1 MNVRN
6 IISILVGIFLS
17 LSLSAQEGVPREGLG
32 KVDRKACEN
41 ALLSAVEQANKGQI
55 ENEKSILNQILK
67 KDPSD
72 DASHYYLGLCMFVS
86 GDREQA
92 QLHLEKAV
100 QLDSANYWYRHF
112 LGLFYLNT
120 GQNEAATTLY
130 EGIIKDFSKKRPED
144 YYTLANL
151 YAGADRKEE
160 AYAILDKIDSQT
172 GLSDATTMMRFR
184 LLCSENKQ
192 QEAYDFMKKANAE
205 VESPQIKCMLGDYEL
220 SLGNDTTAFNLYD
233 EALAIVEGYAPALVG
248 KAEVHK
254 NRHQYSDFF
263 SLTEQ
268 FIRSD
273 DVTTESK
280 CEYLQSLLQRP
291 DARMEKACPGELEKL
306 IRLCAEKHPDSPDP
320 GRVLCAL
327 YYGSND
333 LAALAKTAE
342 EYSEKFP
349 EEPLFLDLAIYS
361 RYNLD
366 NHEAVARLSETKVER
381 AIADGDK
388 DRIVEAKA
396 ALGDAYYKL
405 GQNKKAFKIY
415 SEVLKLKSDY
425 APTLNNYAYFLSQTG
440 GSLRRAYKMSKKA
453 VDLDPDNATYLDT
466 FGWIL
471 HLQGKDT
478 EALAIFKRVMIYG
491 GKDNSEVL
499 RHYAEVLSCCGKED
513 LAQMYRSQAA
523 AKEKAGK

>member
-1 MNVRN
+1 MEMNVRN
-6 IISILVGIFLS
+6 IISILVGLFLS
-17 LSLSAQEGVPREGLG
+17 LSLSAQEVVPREGLG

-41 ALLSAVEQANKGQI
+41 ALLSAVELANKGQI
-55 ENEKSILNQILK
+55 EGEKSILNQILK
-67 KDPSD
+67 KDSSD
-72 DASHYYLGLCMFVS
+72 DAAHYYLGLCMFVS

-92 QLHLEKAV
+92 QLHLEKAA
-100 QLDSANYWYRHF
+100 QLDSTNYWYRHY

-172 GLSDATTMMRFR
+172 GLSDATAMMRFR

-192 QEAYDFMKKANAE
+192 EEGYAFMKKANDE

-233 EALAIVEGYAPALVG
+233 EALAMAEGYAPALVG
-248 KAEVHK
+248 KAEVYK
-254 NRHQYSDFF
+254 SRHQYSEFF
-263 SLTEQ
+263 HQGEL
-268 FIRSD
+268 FVRSN
-273 DVTTESK
+273 DVPVESK
-280 CEYLQSLLQRP
+280 CEYLQSLIQRP
-291 DARMEKACPGELEKL
+291 DARMEKACPGEFEKL

-327 YYGSND
+327 YYGSSS
-333 LAALAKTAE
+333 LADLAKTAE

-349 EEPLFLDLAIYS
+349 LEPLFLDLAIYS
-361 RYNLD
+361 QYNLD
-366 NHEAVARLSETKVER
+366 HHDAVARLSETKVER
-381 AIADGDK
+381 AIAGGDK
-388 DRIVEAKA
+388 DKIVEAKA

-405 GQNKKAFKIY
+405 GQNKRAFKVY

-440 GSLRRAYKMSKKA
+440 GSLSKAYKMSKKA
-453 VDLDPDNATYLDT
+453 VDLEPDNATYLDT

-491 GKDNSEVL
+491 GKENAEVLLHYSEVL
-499 RHYAEVLSCCGKED
+499 SALGKDD
-513 LAQMYRSQAA
+513 LADMYRRQAQ
-523 AKEKAGK
+523 AKLK